1 MIISIDGQGGGGVHL
16 FFCNARTIFGL
27 FYCCRS
33 NPISTRTPN
42 PTSTYYHFPPGFCN
56 FQFTES
62 STTNPDPFLL
72 LADAI
77 IAADTNCPLNYISI
91 LNSAVKQTAAIAISP
106 QGNNRCGTVLSPID
120 ADTVPGA
127 VVGEGIIYTRSEIR
141 DFFLL

>member
-1 MIISIDGQGGGGVHL
+1 MIISIDERGKGTYIC
-16 FFCNARTIFGL
+16 FFNNVRTIFGL
-27 FYCCRS
+27 FYCC
-33 NPISTRTPN
+33 PTPSHPGR
-42 PTSTYYHFPPGFCN
+42 PTPRPLIIIFPPGFCN

-127 VVGEGIIYTRSEIR
+127 VVGERIITPVARFAI
-141 DFFLL
+141 FLL

>member
-1 MIISIDGQGGGGVHL
+1 MGRGAYIC
-16 FFCNARTIFGL
+16 FFSNARRIFGL

-127 VVGEGIIYTRSEIR
+127 VVGERIITPVARFAI
-141 DFFLL
+141 FLL